1 MKWNLPILFFLTSAL
16 VAFAQSPQ
24 MTVREADG
32 TEKPL
37 RIEQADISVQMLG
50 DVAEMVFELTFCN
63 DGPRAVEGEFALT
76 LPEGATDS
84 DYALEVNG
92 AMRAAVAVEK
102 ERARTAYE
110 TVKRRLIDPGIV
122 EREAGNIYRTKVYP
136 VPANGTKKLCISY
149 IETLRAGGEGLIY
162 SLPLEFP
169 DPIDRFSCLLVG
181 EAFRVTDGAG
191 MAFTDD
197 GSHGLRTDK
206 ASFRP
211 SGKLKL
217 FLKAPVN
224 NWMMIDDGPKPAF
237 VLSAFMPGSL
247 LPRPRPAPETM
258 MLVWDASG
266 SGRGRDH
273 AKEFALLDAWF
284 TQLGDTRVKLCLL
297 RDQLESVG
305 DFDVRDGA
313 WQELK
318 QALEQ
323 VGYDG
328 ATDFSQL
335 TVASGQADVM
345 LLVSDGIST
354 LGSKQPAVEVPWF
367 FLHPD
372 SIPAGNPLGRLAIA
386 SGGDDISLS
395 KKSTTAA
402 LDKLSLAMP
411 RLIAV
416 TGVDVTDV
424 VIEATPGQRLRVLGT
439 LKESR
444 EGTLDLRY
452 GCGNEVVTTRT
463 LSYQPGGNANGM
475 VRRLY
480 AQRVLADIERQFS
493 PDRKAIIAHCKRH
506 GLVSDFT
513 SLIVLERLE
522 DYAEHGI
529 RPPEPELQSPY
540 DELVAKFN
548 KRKSERYDGMERAWR
563 KKLAWHA
570 KRFPGY
576 EARILPRLR
585 QVEIWKQA
593 VEKQFTPAQR
603 DARAFG
609 VIAGWFDQGMEL
621 VDRIPKIRTAEEYDN
636 WRKGIDDLHAQG
648 QQLATT
654 PLHEPPA
661 GQELAVSVRGL
672 VAKPGVITSKR
683 PLTLREAVTMAGK
696 HRMGSLDHVALYRN
710 AGKVVYNTLSERF
723 QDVPLFPADMVVIGQ
738 RILPDHSWDPFCESG
753 PPPDPRN
760 EAPIRDETD
769 VWTHQ
774 TTAVGGGGRG
784 AQASGNG
791 GIRVIQQEVDSMEL
805 PDPAVFENELTAGKN
820 PEAVYQ
826 NHRGEGELSS
836 KFYIEAARVLFSQN
850 HDALATRVLSN
861 LVEMRPGDVS
871 ALRGYAF
878 WLAEF
883 GQVDLAEK
891 VLVGISGDSRIE
903 LLVDMDLASLRS
915 IRGKL
920 EEAVYGFSES
930 FSMNDLAEF
939 SAGELAAI
947 AMTDFNDLNWR
958 SGLREVLG
966 AMNLFGD
973 PDDSLQ
979 ASDIRVVLTSAD
991 DAAALRF
998 ETIEPGGF
1006 RCSTAASPSPT
1017 GGRVAGSRGVREFM
1031 VRHAVPGTYE
1041 IRCATD
1047 SPTTVRAV
1055 IHTNW
1060 GRSNETTRVVTLML
1074 SSDKLIRIAELE
1086 FEFRAAE

>member
-1 MKWNLPILFFLTSAL
+1 MKSFLSILLFQMLCF

-32 TEKPL
+32 SEKPL
-37 RIEQADISVQMLG
+37 RIEQADVSVQMLG
-50 DVAEMVFELTFCN
+50 DVAETVFELTFCN

-76 LPEGATDS
+76 LPEGATVS

-122 EREAGNIYRTKVYP
+122 EREAGNVYRTKVYP
-136 VPANGTKKLCISY
+136 VPAEGTKKLRIRY
-149 IETLRAGGEGLIY
+149 IETLREGGDGFLF
-162 SLPLEFP
+162 SLPLNFSEP
-169 DPIDRFSCLLVG
+169 VDRFSCQLVG
-181 EAFRVTDGAG
+181 EELRITDGAG
-191 MAFTDD
+191 LDFAD
-197 GSHGLRTDK
+197 GGLRADK
-206 ASFRP
+206 TSFRP
-211 SGKLKL
+211 TGRLEVTRKPTEEELM
-217 FLKAPVN
+217 VVE
-224 NWMMIDDGPKPAF
+224 DGPKPAF
-237 VLSAFMPGSL
+237 MLSARIPEMA
-247 LPRPRPAPETM
+247 PRARPAPETV

-266 SGRGRDH
+266 SGRGRDY
-273 AKEFALLDAWF
+273 ATEFALLDAWF

-297 RDQLESVG
+297 RDQTEDAG
-305 DFDVRDGA
+305 EFHVRGGA

-323 VGYDG
+323 VDYDG

-354 LGSKQPAVEVPWF
+354 LGLKQPAVEVPWF

-395 KKSTTAA
+395 KKFTTAA

-444 EGTLDLRY
+444 EGTLDIRY

-463 LSYQPGGNANGM
+463 VSYQPGGNANGM
-475 VRRLY
+475 VRRLQ
-480 AQRVLADIERQFS
+480 AQRVLADIERQFP

-506 GLVSDFT
+506 CLVSEFT

-529 RPPEPELQSPY
+529 RPPEPELQSQY
-540 DELVAKFN
+540 DELSRKFS
-548 KRKSERYDGMERAWR
+548 KRTLERIDGLGRIWGE
-563 KKLAWHA
+563 KLAWYA

-585 QVEIWKQA
+585 QVGIWKQA
-593 VEKQFTPAQR
+593 VESQFAPAQR
-603 DARAFG
+603 DAPAFG

-621 VDRIPKIRTAEEYDN
+621 VDRIPKIRTAEEYDD
-636 WRKGIDDLHAQG
+636 WRKGIDGLHAQG

-654 PLHEPPA
+654 PLHAPPA

-769 VWTHQ
+769 VWTSQ
-774 TTAVGGGGRG
+774 AAAVGGGGGRG
-784 AQASGNG
+784 AQVHGNG
-791 GIRVIQQEVDSMEL
+791 GIRIIPQEVDSMEL

-820 PEAVYQ
+820 PESVYQ

-891 VLVGISGDSRIE
+891 VLVGISGDSRTE
-903 LLVDMDLASLRS
+903 MLVEMDLASLRS
-915 IRGKL
+915 VRGNL
-920 EEAVYGFSES
+920 EEAVSGFYET
-930 FSMNDLAEF
+930 FDVEDLAEF
-939 SAGELAAI
+939 PSGELAAI
-947 AMTDFNDLNWR
+947 ALAEFNGLNWR
-958 SGLREVLG
+958 SDLRLAPG
-966 AMNLFGD
+966 AMVWFGEQYD
-973 PDDSLQ
+973 THLP
-979 ASDIRVVLTSAD
+979 ADIRIVLTSSD
-991 DAAALRF
+991 DADALRF
-998 ETIEPGGF
+998 EMIEPGGF
-1006 RCSTAASPSPT
+1006 ACSNAASPSPT
-1017 GGRVAGSRGVREFM
+1017 GGRVAASSGVREYM
-1031 VRHAVPGTYE
+1031 IRHAVPGTYE
-1041 IRCATD
+1041 IRCGSDT
-1047 SPTTVRAV
+1047 PITVRAV

-1060 GRSNETTRVVTLML
+1060 GRPNETTRVVTVML